1 MFNGAVRP
9 QFWDVSYGA
18 GNGLYIRARESG
30 RDILAP
36 MLDLSQESHSAGGIR
51 ISMCHPYR
59 RDYHKGVD
67 RRRLIGKEDPRFIDQ
82 HSMSR
87 AGTSWRSRDMEPQ
100 HIGYRGAV
108 EETCVPEVG
117 AQFQQAML
125 LMAMHCELCP
135 IGE

>member
-1 MFNGAVRP
+1 MLVTARETV
-9 QFWDVSYGA
+9 
-18 GNGLYIRARESG
+18 LYIRARESG

-67 RRRLIGKEDPRFIDQ
+67 RRRLIGKEDPRFINQ
-82 HSMSR
+82 HSVSR
-87 AGTSWRSRDMEPQ
+87 LGTGWRHWRGRDMEPQ

>member
-1 MFNGAVRP
+1 VKAEGMSSHRCCTCPKKVIRL
-9 QFWDVSYGA
+9 QKYG
-18 GNGLYIRARESG
+18 
-30 RDILAP
+30 
-36 MLDLSQESHSAGGIR
+36 SACVIHIG
-51 ISMCHPYR
+51 
-59 RDYHKGVD
+59 DTFHKGVD
-67 RRRLIGKEDPRFIDQ
+67 RQRLIGKEDPRFIDQ

-87 AGTSWRSRDMEPQ
+87 AGTGWRSRDMEPQ